1 MSDHTVKAF
10 TEQLEALGSSVAQ
23 MGGLAEA
30 QLADAIDAIA
40 RRDTGRAESVVAGDR
55 RIDELQQQIEEQALK
70 VLALR
75 QPMAVDLRETLAAL
89 KCASELER
97 IGDLAKNI
105 AKRAIVLNREPP
117 IRLTQSLARM
127 GGQALAQLKLVLDS
141 YSDRDAEA
149 AEAVWRQDGEI
160 DEMYNSLFRELLTYM
175 MEDPRTIGLCTHLLF
190 IAKNIERTGD
200 HATNIAEV
208 VYHMV
213 TGGYLA
219 TDRPKADTT
228 SETRLRKKDCAM
240 KPSVL
245 VAEDEGALVTL
256 LRYNLEREGYRVLE
270 AQDGE
275 EALLVAAEEKPDL
288 VLLDWMLPQLSGIEV
303 CRRLRGRQ
311 ETRNVPIIMLT
322 ARGEE

>member
-1 MSDHTVKAF
+1 MTEHTVKAF
-10 TEQLEALGSSVAQ
+10 TDQLEALASAVAQ

-30 QLADAIDAIA
+30 QLADAIEAIA
-40 RRDTGRAESVVAGDR
+40 RRDTGRAEAVVGGDK
-55 RIDELQQQIEEQALK
+55 RIDELQQQIEDQALK
-70 VLALR
+70 LLAQR
-75 QPMAVDLRETLAAL
+75 QPVAVDLREILAAF

-127 GGQALAQLKLVLDS
+127 GGQALSQLKQVLDA

-160 DEMYNSLFRELLTYM
+160 DEMYTSLFRELLTYM

-200 HATNIAEV
+200 HATNVAEV
-208 VYHMV
+208 VFHMT
-213 TGGYLA
+213 TGGHLA

-228 SETRLRKKDCAM
+228 SET
-240 KPSVL
+240 
-245 VAEDEGALVTL
+245 
-256 LRYNLEREGYRVLE
+256 
-270 AQDGE
+270 
-275 EALLVAAEEKPDL
+275 
-288 VLLDWMLPQLSGIEV
+288 
-303 CRRLRGRQ
+303 
-311 ETRNVPIIMLT
+311 NVPFGDR
-322 ARGEE
+322 AG